1 MEFFGIQVR
10 SPRGSKRPLGVAV
23 AVAGAGFAGGMG
35 EGRRAVGMSSPV
47 GNALQTPREGPG
59 SGVGVG
65 VVGVRKGPVIG
76 GKDRDKGYS
85 TPNENRKVQSPD
97 TFSPTGVRSPR
108 HRNRYGGEYGHNP
121 SAVFPYSGSNNCHS
135 SNHHGSNNNSDNND
149 SNTKRDS
156 RQDVKLHFTD
166 STENSDVEFESSS
179 VRRKELIKGT
189 EGRREGGG
197 VEPPGRKEDVLEI
210 ILTRNKVDARKLYEK
225 RISREERSKVHRN
238 QPSVFGAAEDS
249 EGEYKSRN
257 DQMDVVSGN
266 GNNNGNGN
274 GNGNGEKGPRRDS
287 VISCAS
293 SNIENIDNHN
303 SDVNKADS
311 ASKSDKNSNKSD
323 GTNSNNSIQPSGHPG
338 IHGRPRKGSTDDG
351 LNSEV
356 SASEVSDIG
365 GDEEKSSA
373 SRAKNRPKQV
383 RTVLYIIVTYLVLQ
397 WVV

>member
-1 MEFFGIQVR
+1 
-10 SPRGSKRPLGVAV
+10 
-23 AVAGAGFAGGMG
+23 
-35 EGRRAVGMSSPV
+35 
-47 GNALQTPREGPG
+47 
-59 SGVGVG
+59 

-76 GKDRDKGYS
+76 GKERDRDKGYS

-108 HRNRYGGEYGHNP
+108 HKNRYGGEFGHNP

-135 SNHHGSNNNSDNND
+135 GNHHGSNNNSDNND
-149 SNTKRDS
+149 SNSKRDT

-166 STENSDVEFESSS
+166 STENSDVEFEASS
-179 VRRKELIKGT
+179 VRRKELIRGT

-197 VEPPGRKEDVLEI
+197 VEPPGRKEEVIEI

-238 QPSVFGAAEDS
+238 QPLVFGAGEDS
-249 EGEYKSRN
+249 EGEYKARN
-257 DQMDVVSGN
+257 DQMDVVP
-266 GNNNGNGN
+266 GNGN
-274 GNGNGEKGPRRDS
+274 GSGNGEKRGPRRDS

-303 SDVNKADS
+303 SNHNNSNNNIDSNNSDVNKVDS

-323 GTNSNNSIQPSGHPG
+323 GTNSNNSNQPSGHPG
-338 IHGRPRKGSTDDG
+338 IHGRPRKGSTDEG

-365 GDEEKSSA
+365 GDEEKSST

-383 RTVLYIIVTYLVLQ
+383 RSVLYGVIACLVL
-397 WVV
+397 

>member
-1 MEFFGIQVR
+1 M
-10 SPRGSKRPLGVAV
+10 
-23 AVAGAGFAGGMG
+23 AVAGAGVGSMG

-47 GNALQTPREGPG
+47 GNAPGEGPG
-59 SGVGVG
+59 TGGSVG
-65 VVGVRKGPVIG
+65 VVGVRKGPVIIG

-108 HRNRYGGEYGHNP
+108 HKNRYGGEYGHNP
-121 SAVFPYSGSNNCHS
+121 SAVFPYSGSNNCHN

-149 SNTKRDS
+149 SNSKRDT

-166 STENSDVEFESSS
+166 STENSDVEFESSN
-179 VRRKELIKGT
+179 VRRKELVRGS

-197 VEPPGRKEDVLEI
+197 VEPPGQKEDVIEI

-249 EGEYKSRN
+249 EGEYKGRG
-257 DQMDVVSGN
+257 DQMDAAT
-266 GNNNGNGN
+266 GNGN
-274 GNGNGEKGPRRDS
+274 GSGNGEKRGPRRDS
-287 VISCAS
+287 VLSCAS

-303 SDVNKADS
+303 SNHSNNNMDSNNSDVNKVDS

-323 GTNSNNSIQPSGHPG
+323 GANSNNSNQPSGQPG

-365 GDEEKSSA
+365 GDEEKSS

-383 RTVLYIIVTYLVLQ
+383 RTASAVPHHCIACHIMA
-397 WVV
+397 